1 MKIKNNI
8 VKEPKVSL
16 IITYY
21 NLSKYINP
29 CVSSVLNQNY
39 QNFEIIIVND
49 NSDNENSFILKQ
61 FEKNKKIKIINLKE
75 NQGQLC
81 AFMEGLKAAKG
92 EFICMIDAD
101 DILLPNYINTL
112 LYTHLNNNFALVS
125 CACGIINE
133 NDEVLSLNYS
143 NNPIYASQ
151 KTVNYKEI
159 ETLLKVDDKFTLKKV
174 KAPFALWSWNP
185 SSSAM
190 FRREALKILDFYPD
204 KAFWKTG
211 ADKVIFSL
219 LHLVGGSVNIS
230 CVCYLYRYHN
240 LNNSQSTKPVG
251 TKKYLNDIYIEKLIN
266 WNKKIRLDTLKMFM
280 NNKSNLIRLFN
291 KFNYVKMFF
300 KIVFCIDLKVCLK
313 FFKALIFKLF

>member
-185 SSSAM
+185 SFKN
-190 FRREALKILDFYPD
+190 FR
-204 KAFWKTG
+204 
-211 ADKVIFSL
+211 L
-219 LHLVGGSVNIS
+219 LPG
-230 CVCYLYRYHN
+230 
-240 LNNSQSTKPVG
+240 
-251 TKKYLNDIYIEKLIN
+251 
-266 WNKKIRLDTLKMFM
+266 
-280 NNKSNLIRLFN
+280 
-291 KFNYVKMFF
+291 
-300 KIVFCIDLKVCLK
+300 
-313 FFKALIFKLF
+313 